1 MIALLGATAITLTVL
16 QATINAPTEAFRACL
31 KEASTKAKAEKVA
44 PDAIEQ
50 YLRNAC
56 TVQMGS
62 LKSAVIAFRTKNGMA
77 RKAATEDADLTVEDY
92 LAAPVDKYKFM
103 ATLDAPAPAQP
114 AATAQ
119 PAKVQASAP
128 VEPKQ

>member
-1 MIALLGATAITLTVL
+1 MIALLTASAISLAAL
-16 QATINAPTEAFRACL
+16 QATINAPTEAFRSCL
-31 KEASTKAKAEKVA
+31 KEASTKAKGEKVA

-50 YLRNAC
+50 YLRTAC
-56 TVQMGS
+56 TVQMDG

-77 RKAATEDADLTVEDY
+77 KKAAGEDAELTVEDY

-103 ATLDAPAPAQP
+103 ATLDAPAAP

-119 PAKVQASAP
+119 PAPTQAAAP
-128 VEPKQ
+128 VPPKKQ